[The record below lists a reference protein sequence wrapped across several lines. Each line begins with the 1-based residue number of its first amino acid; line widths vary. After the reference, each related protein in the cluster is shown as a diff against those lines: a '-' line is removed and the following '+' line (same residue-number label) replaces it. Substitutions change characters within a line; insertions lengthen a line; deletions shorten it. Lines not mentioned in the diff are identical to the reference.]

1 MFALKLDQNN
11 IFYHFSQQAQQRR
24 LNSSITQCNLSRIIS
39 CLNHRLPRLYTFFH
53 MYNHSPN
60 PMYFRRRTKNL
71 PYIFTALL
79 WEAPAIVA
87 SKGDMNI
94 HDAHVNKGRYWLA
107 ALCLLAPRPLIGW
120 GRQTTCA
127 DPSLA
132 IRPVENYRFL
142 PMKSHEPGK
151 IMAKI
156 PVPQL
161 LKAQ

>member
-87 SKGDMNI
+87 SKR
-94 HDAHVNKGRYWLA
+94 RYEYSWRA
-107 ALCLLAPRPLIGW
+107 RKQRPLLVSGSLFIGTKAFDW
-120 GRQTTCA
+120 LR
-127 DPSLA
+127 PSDDM
-132 IRPVENYRFL
+132 RWP
-142 PMKSHEPGK
+142 EPGYSTSGK
-151 IMAKI
+151 LPVSAHEI
-156 PVPQL
+156 PRTRQNNG
-161 LKAQ
+161 